1 MDAHGTKDDVLDRLT
16 EAYDDMSPQL
26 RKAAQF
32 VIDNPNDIAV
42 KSIHEVADAAEV
54 HPNTLVRMA
63 NAVGFDGYRTFRR
76 PFSEYLRQGGDSFQ
90 DRARWLQSIAEGG
103 RLGGLYS
110 EIAETALTNV
120 QQLFSETTADEL
132 KAAADLIVAS
142 RRAYV
147 LGVGTGFALAHNF
160 WYVTRMAFDHIIQ
173 VPRTGTL
180 AIDDI
185 ARIGPDDVLLAMT
198 FQPFRTDV
206 IEAFGRARDAGAKL
220 IALSD
225 SRTSPIVLDAHHAF
239 VAPTASPQFFTSLI
253 AAQAY
258 LETLIAFMI
267 ADADHSIIENI
278 EEFHRLRYDS
288 GVYQDDAG

>member
-1 MDAHGTKDDVLDRLT
+1 MDTLGTKDDVLDRLT
-16 EAYDDMSPQL
+16 AAYDEMSPQL

-32 VIDNPNDIAV
+32 VLEHPNDVAV
-42 KSIHEVADAAEV
+42 KSIHEVASEADV

-76 PFSEYLRQGGDSFQ
+76 PFSEFLRQGGDSFQ
-90 DRARWLQSIAEGG
+90 DRARWLQTIAEGG
-103 RLGGLYS
+103 SHGALYS
-110 EIAETALTNV
+110 EIASSALDNV
-120 QQLFSETTADEL
+120 QQMFSETTADEL
-132 KAAADLIVAS
+132 KAAADLIVDA
-142 RRAYV
+142 RRVYV

-185 ARIGPDDVLLAMT
+185 SRIGPKDVLLAMT

-206 IEAFGRARDAGAKL
+206 IEAFERAKDAGARL

-225 SRTSPIVLDAHHAF
+225 SRTSPIVTSADHAF
-239 VAPTASPQFFTSLI
+239 ITPTASPQFFTSLV

-258 LETLIAFMI
+258 LEALIAFMV
-267 ADADHSIIENI
+267 ADADRSIIANI
-278 EEFHRLRYDS
+278 EEFHRLRYES
-288 GVYQDDAG
+288 GVYQDDLG

>member
-1 MDAHGTKDDVLDRLT
+1 MEAHGTKDDVLDRLAR
-16 EAYDDMSPQL
+16 AYDEMSPQL

-32 VIDNPNDIAV
+32 VLEHPNDIAV
-42 KSIHEVADAAEV
+42 KSIHEVAHAADV

-63 NAVGFDGYRTFRR
+63 TAVGFDGYRTFRR
-76 PFSEYLRQGGDSFQ
+76 PFSEHLRQGGDSFQ

-103 RLGGLYS
+103 RHGGLYS
-110 EIAETALTNV
+110 EIAATALTNV
-120 QQLFSETTADEL
+120 EQLFSGTTAGEL
-132 KAAADLIVAS
+132 KAAADLIVGS
-142 RRAYV
+142 RRTYV

-160 WYVTRMAFDHIIQ
+160 WYVTRMAFDHIVQ
-173 VPRTGTL
+173 VPLTGTL
-180 AIDDI
+180 AIDDL

-206 IEAFGRARDAGAKL
+206 IEAVDRAHDAGAGL

-225 SRTSPIVLDAHHAF
+225 SRTSPIMTGAAHAF
-239 VAPTASPQFFTSLI
+239 VAPTASPQFFTSLV

-258 LETLIAFMI
+258 LEALIAFMI
-267 ADADHSIIENI
+267 ADADRSIVRNI
-278 EEFHRLRYDS
+278 EEFHRLRYES